1 SAWRNTIGQFGITAG
16 IDYGLAEFL
25 VPMLGLPEERAVKL
39 AVYAALLA
47 SHALANHVGVR
58 LVSVLNW
65 FSASYHVAGVA
76 LLVGALAALGPK
88 HDLAFLWTRATV
100 APSYG
105 YGFAVGLL
113 QAGWTFTGYDA
124 SAHVTEETVDPTR
137 NAPRGI
143 LLSVVVSGVAG
154 WIMLLVVTL
163 AIGDLGAA
171 MAAENPFIDVLRSA
185 LGSWGNALVW
195 IVLGAMWFCGLASV
209 TSNSRMLFAFARDG
223 GLPGSRWIA

>member
-1 SAWRNTIGQFGITAG
+1 
-16 IDYGLAEFL
+16 
-25 VPMLGLPEERAVKL
+25 
-39 AVYAALLA
+39 
-47 SHALANHVGVR
+47 
-58 LVSVLNW
+58 
-65 FSASYHVAGVA
+65 
-76 LLVGALAALGPK
+76 
-88 HDLAFLWTRATV
+88 
-100 APSYG
+100 
-105 YGFAVGLL
+105 GFAVGLL

-171 MAAENPFIDVLRSA
+171 MAAEHPFIDVLRSA
-185 LGSWGNALVW
+185 LDPCVNALLCF
-195 IVLGAMWFCGLASV
+195 VLGAVWFWGLPSV

-223 GLPGSRWIA
+223 GLPGSRWIARVSPRFQSPHVAVWVSATAALVVALWGEAYTV